1 MKKKKRSHATLLI
14 AAPLLFAACFAACG
28 IFDTESDTA
37 YYGVEADGYVFFAHT
52 KKPVAGAIVGVRTGF
67 PSHGWATKEAVDE
80 RYIADSNG
88 YYRIRFFRR
97 VDGQEPSYWTMGIS
111 VPKSETE
118 KYYYVG
124 WQTGV
129 DTLWTGSELKSFSE
143 KTLIS
148 TQTTIRIDTAWVY
161 LTH

>member
-1 MKKKKRSHATLLI
+1 MKKKKTFPAFLPL
-14 AAPLLFAACFAACG
+14 AMLLLFGACG
-28 IFDTESDTA
+28 VFESDPGTA
-37 YYGVEADGYVFFAHT
+37 YYGVEADGYVFFART

-67 PSHGWATKEAVDE
+67 PPHGWATKEAVEE
-80 RYIADSNG
+80 RYIADANG

-97 VDGQEPSYWTMGIS
+97 VDGQEPRYWTMGIS
-111 VPKSETE
+111 VPKSEPE

-124 WQTGV
+124 WRTGV

-143 KTLIS
+143 ETLIN
-148 TQTTIRIDTAWVY
+148 TQATIRIDTAWAY